1 MSYKQKYY
9 YLFYHIKSRRIYGC
23 EHTNGDIAN
32 LGSAPNCLVG
42 KVVIKIQ

>member
-9 YLFYHIKSRRIYGC
+9 YLFYHYGC